1 MLLCVVGNCR
11 TLVLKCGRTL
21 MYQEIESLK
30 YLREKRRNDSASQ
43 NGWEWR
49 TGRLHLTDQFTLV
62 L

>member
-49 TGRLHLTDQFTLV
+49 TGRLHL
-62 L
+62 